1 MSGKKGWLGLLAF
14 IPVVALLTGINYYE
28 DPANIF
34 HDSNKEMAEELLNG
48 NAVYFGSGNGDE
60 RKVKQYLIEGM
71 PKHVECITVG
81 PCLSMGLNTEDVGT
95 EDYYNLSVS
104 GLNYTDCMAEFAML
118 ELNDIEYDRVIL
130 CVDSYF
136 FDETFAQGSRNQDF
150 IPYAEYMIKWLDGED
165 PEPPHESVLT
175 RYKTYFEQA
184 FSLTYFQASLNLIK
198 KNRSLLLPS
207 KRWGI
212 MSDET
217 ADYAH
222 YENDASYVYA
232 LEYRLNTT
240 DNVVAEA
247 LGYDIETEFAH
258 NKHLT
263 DHYKEQF
270 RTLIQ
275 YLDDKGVEIEFFYCP
290 ICPTLWDRRAEHP
303 GEYFLLEEIEAFSHE
318 VAEEYDIK
326 ETGSFDPYKIGIT
339 DDDFW
344 DARHLKQSSIDEK
357 FDFKKR

>member
-1 MSGKKGWLGLLAF
+1 MNKLKMWRLLAF
-14 IPVVALLTGINYYE
+14 VPAIALLAGINYYE

-34 HDSNKEMAEELLNG
+34 HDSNKEMAAELLG
-48 NAVYFGSGNGDE
+48 GKAVYFGSGNGDE
-60 RKVKQYLIEGM
+60 RKVKQYVIEGM
-71 PKHVECITVG
+71 PKHVECLTIG
-81 PCLSMGLNTEDVGT
+81 PCLSMTVNKENVGT

-104 GLNYTDCMAEFAML
+104 GLNYTDCMAEFAL
-118 ELNDIEYDRVIL
+118 LDLNEIEYDRVIL

-136 FDETFAQGSRNQDF
+136 FDEAFALGSRNQDF
-150 IPYAEYMIKWLDGED
+150 IPYAEYMIKKFDGED
-165 PEPPHESVLT
+165 PEAPQKSVLT
-175 RYKTYFEQA
+175 TCKTYFEQA

-198 KNRSLLLPS
+198 KNRSLFLKS

-212 MSDET
+212 MNDET

-247 LGYDIETEFAH
+247 TGYDIETEFAH
-258 NKHLT
+258 NKHLS
-263 DHYKEQF
+263 DYYKDRF
-270 RTLIQ
+270 RMLIE
-275 YLDDKGVEIEFFYCP
+275 YLDNKGVEIEFFYCP
-290 ICPTLWDRRAEHP
+290 ICPTLWDRRAKNAD
-303 GEYFLLEEIEAFSHE
+303 EYFLLEEIEAYGHE
-318 VAEEYDIK
+318 IAAEYNIK
-326 ETGSFDPYKIGIT
+326 ETGSFNPYNIGIT